1 MLYWAIETRDQATG
15 QWLLQEFPVR
25 GGITVEQEK
34 NKVRAFAT
42 YERFEQVMNA
52 IRRLRRQAM
61 LAQNT
66 TELRR
71 LQFVELALVIVEA
84 TGRRI
89 ESVSLLRRDDFT
101 LNAELDFKNA
111 FVRWRPENDKT
122 SHAQDYPLPQSVAR
136 RVHALLEEREIV
148 DAGLCFPKVYDAMRS
163 VSPDELTVWF
173 RDLEASIGLP
183 KLPRGVWHPY
193 RRKWSKERK
202 HLPATDVMAAGG
214 WKDIKTFMDSYNEP
228 DMDTMRRVA
237 EDPERKRMAARTSSS
252 GPGLPRTA
260 GQHGKLV
267 RRRPAA
273 TSGGEPRVL
282 SLTRVS

>member
-1 MLYWAIETRDQATG
+1 M
-15 QWLLQEFPVR
+15 R
-25 GGITVEQEK
+25 GGITVEQER

-42 YERFEQVMNA
+42 YERFEAVMNA
-52 IRRLRRQAM
+52 IRRLRIEM
-61 LAQNT
+61 KLSQND

-71 LQFVELALVIVEA
+71 LQFVELAILLVEA

-89 ESVSLLRRDDFT
+89 ESVSLLRRDDFI
-101 LNAELDFKNA
+101 LNPEQDFSNA
-111 FVRWRPENDKT
+111 LVRWRPEDDKKNQG
-122 SHAQDYPLPQSVAR
+122 QDYPLPQSVAR
-136 RVHALLEEREIV
+136 RVYALLEEREIS
-148 DAGLCFPKVYDAMRS
+148 GEQLCFPKFRDALRS

-202 HLPATDVMAAGG
+202 HLPVRDVMAAGG

-237 EDPERKRMAARTSSS
+237 EEPERQRVAARESSS
-252 GPGLPRTA
+252 EPFALRA
-260 GQHGKLV
+260 AVGQRGSVV
-267 RRRPAA
+267 RRRPAGA
-273 TSGGEPRVL
+273 ASGEPRVL
-282 SLTRVS
+282 SLSRGG